1 MNNVAHERSVAEI
14 VGDMKEE
21 LKNFFQ
27 TRLELL
33 KTELQERAARLKKGA
48 PLLAV
53 ALMFL
58 VTAYLLLTVCLVA
71 VIAAAFAPSPYAWFL
86 AFLIVGFA
94 WLIIGGWL
102 AFTGLRQMQLKN
114 LAPRRTIELLKGDK
128 VWLQNEARNQ
138 I

>member
-1 MNNVAHERSVAEI
+1 MNSNSVANERSVAQI

-21 LKNFFQ
+21 LKDFFQ

-94 WLIIGGWL
+94 WLII
-102 AFTGLRQMQLKN
+102 
-114 LAPRRTIELLKGDK
+114 
-128 VWLQNEARNQ
+128 
-138 I
+138 